1 MKYKSPS
8 VATAV
13 ALLLFGGGS
22 VVDVDSKVS
31 SRPRCFGIN
40 FGRWW
45 WFISL
50 LIGILLWNAAEPK
63 FTLAEDDSYSGAAS
77 DPKITRAQ
85 EIQEVKS
92 EIRRLQERVDALE
105 KQNSRLARTNAEI
118 KSSNEQLQATT
129 TQQLHSL
136 QSQIT
141 TPSSPES
148 FAEAIDRY
156 LGNYRFTVVGSAA
169 GSFIYDRASNINT
182 FSLVLEPIILWR
194 LNDRMLFEG
203 TVEADLPQGSSAQ
216 FQVPVATLHY
226 FLNDYSEL
234 NLGIFDQP
242 FGDWYED
249 QSPTWVNRFI
259 TAPLPY
265 GVNPLIPPTDLGV
278 QLRGAF
284 QWRDTGQVADY
295 TIWTANGPGF
305 TQSTCT
311 SNTPPSPLPTCPATP
326 PLVGD
331 TLVSVN
337 NIRLNTHSPA
347 FGARF
352 RIYPLPIESELGRLE
367 LGASTYDGK
376 WLNGLWLTSW
386 GVDFNYFRDNLQA
399 RGEWLQMYRQM
410 PGGTGADNRQG
421 WYVQA
426 GYFLTGLQVPF
437 VAPSI
442 NEILSKLEPL
452 VRYSGVNQRATVQ
465 SEIATTPE
473 IGFSGSPAVYL
484 PHAREVALGLDYWFA
499 PSVVWQNEFDLEL
512 PRAGGLYS
520 DTGLPVGATNN
531 DRAFLSQFAIGF

>member
-1 MKYKSPS
+1 MNYQARSI
-8 VATAV
+8 ATGLV
-13 ALLLFGGGS
+13 FFIGGGF
-22 VVDVDSKVS
+22 VAHACNTVTVPHV
-31 SRPRCFGIN
+31 RCFRIN
-40 FGRWW
+40 SRRWW
-45 WFISL
+45 WCIGL
-50 LIGILLWNAAEPK
+50 LLGILLWNAAEPK
-63 FTLAEDDSYSGAAS
+63 FTFAQDDSYSGAAS
-77 DPKITRAQ
+77 DPKIPRAR

-92 EIRRLQERVDALE
+92 EIRRLQERVDELE
-105 KQNSRLARTNAEI
+105 KQNSQLERTDAQI
-118 KSSNEQLQATT
+118 KSSNQQMQATT
-129 TQQLHSL
+129 TQQIHSL
-136 QSQIT
+136 QSELST
-141 TPSSPES
+141 SSSPES
-148 FAEAIDRY
+148 FAEAINGY

-203 TVEADLPQGSSAQ
+203 TVEADLPEGSSAE

-226 FLNDYSEL
+226 FLNDHSEL

-249 QSPTWVNRFI
+249 QSPTWVNRFV

-284 QWRDTGQVADY
+284 QWRDMGQVADY
-295 TIWTANGPGF
+295 TIWTSNDPGF

-352 RIYPLPIESELGRLE
+352 RVYPLPIDSELGRLE

-376 WLNGLWLTSW
+376 WLNDLWLTSW
-386 GVDFNYFRDNLQA
+386 GVDFNYFRDNLQT
-399 RGEWLQMYRQM
+399 RGEWLQTYRQM
-410 PGGTGADNRQG
+410 PSGTGADNRQG

-426 GYFLTGLQVPF
+426 GYFLTGLQVPYLP
-437 VAPSI
+437 ASI
-442 NEILSKLEPL
+442 NEVLSNLEPL
-452 VRYSGVNQRATVQ
+452 VRYSGINQRATVQ

-499 PSVVWQNEFDLEL
+499 PSIVWQNEFDLEL
-512 PRAGGLYS
+512 PRAGGFYS
-520 DTGLPVGATNN
+520 DTGLPVGATSN
-531 DRAFLSQFAIGF
+531 DRAFLSQFSIGF